1 MRRVKRTAL
10 SLNASIAVL
19 LLLPATA
26 AFAQSIVGISIAC
39 SNDHVYAWF
48 ADRRVTSGTSS
59 NLGSYQPPHAYSL
72 PAGKTPADVIGVGIA
87 GNDHVYAWYRDGT
100 ASSGTS
106 TDLGHYRAPYHYSLP
121 AGKTTADV
129 VGIDIACSN
138 DHVYAWYKDG
148 TASSGTSDDLGKYRA
163 PYAYSLPAGKTP
175 ADILETGI
183 AGNDHVYVWYRD
195 LTVTSGTSDHLDTY
209 RAPYSYVL
217 GLGPCSVTAGT
228 PQLNTADHVIFAV
241 VNRGPS
247 CETTATMK
255 ISLNRDVPFW
265 FDPTLAS
272 KTIALING
280 DVAVQYRC
288 AGTSTGQNVY
298 VEVESEGRKS
308 QSSRAAIQFCN

>member
-138 DHVYAWYKDG
+138 DHVYAWYKDR
-148 TASSGTSDDLGKYRA
+148 TASF
-163 PYAYSLPAGKTP
+163 
-175 ADILETGI
+175 

-298 VEVESEGRKS
+298 VEVESEGRKI
-308 QSSRAAIQFCN
+308 QSPRAAIQFCN